1 MKKVNSFEAE
11 LSEKEQQIIL
21 SIKDSPVPM
30 VSQGEIETV
39 CKVAASYYTKK
50 QSVWNIDFWK
60 VIFACLTIK
69 SAFFWILS
77 AFLLGS
83 GVVVSLLINRFE
95 MEPIAFMT
103 ALSPVPILA
112 FAIRELQYRD
122 NNLVQ
127 LEKTC
132 KYAPAKIYFARLWIG
147 MIFNALFIAFIGVIA
162 FSNYENLLQLYLF
175 AFTAMFFV
183 GAVALFFMSFTDNAL
198 PLSLLMVI
206 WVLGAICLFGRYEI
220 LAAIL
225 GASISVFIGGLI
237 CSLGLFA
244 IATTKYT
251 IKLYA

>member
-21 SIKDSPVPM
+21 SIKDSSVPA
-30 VSQGEIETV
+30 VSKDEIETV
-39 CKVAASYYTKK
+39 CKLAASYYTTK
-50 QSVWNIDFWK
+50 QSVWNVDFWK
-60 VIFACLTIK
+60 VLFSCLTIK
-69 SAFFWILS
+69 SAFFWLLS

-83 GVVVSLLINRFE
+83 CVVISLLINRFE
-95 MEPIAFMT
+95 IEPLALMT

-122 NNLVQ
+122 SNLVQ

-147 MIFNALFIAFIGVIA
+147 MIFNALFVGFAGVIA
-162 FSNYENLLQLYLF
+162 LSNYENLLQLYLF
-175 AFTAMFFV
+175 AFTAMLFV
-183 GAVALFFMSFTDNAL
+183 GAVALFFMSFTDHAL

-206 WVLGAICLFGRYEI
+206 WVLGAICLLGRYEI
-220 LAAIL
+220 LTAIL

-244 IATTKYT
+244 FATTKHT
-251 IKLYA
+251 MKLYA